1 VLNWI
6 RILPAAG
13 MSMTSSF
20 WFQSTGG
27 WEIDV
32 TEAIGKCWASVYVS
46 TVYGNVRQS
55 HYEQS
60 EEPTRTAPRPAAAS
74 LRSSRAGL
82 PSFLALYTPQWPC
95 PCCILRWQR
104 KFRRFQR
111 CLCVLLGNCHLHS
124 PRPSLHLIRPPTL
137 APGQPVHIYFSQE
150 AVMGCKAR
158 MTHILE
164 QSRPRRLRRNGQ
176 APA

>member
-46 TVYGNVRQS
+46 TVYGNVRQIS
-55 HYEQS
+55 LRAVRRAHTYSATPRSSFS
-60 EEPTRTAPRPAAAS
+60 EEQQSWLAIFSGAVYSAVALPLLHPPMATQISPLPTLPLCSPWELPPPLASTLTAFDSAADACAWS
-74 LRSSRAGL
+74 TCAHL
-82 PSFLALYTPQWPC
+82 FLARGSYGL
-95 PCCILRWQR
+95 
-104 KFRRFQR
+104 
-111 CLCVLLGNCHLHS
+111 
-124 PRPSLHLIRPPTL
+124 
-137 APGQPVHIYFSQE
+137 
-150 AVMGCKAR
+150 
-158 MTHILE
+158 
-164 QSRPRRLRRNGQ
+164 
-176 APA
+176 